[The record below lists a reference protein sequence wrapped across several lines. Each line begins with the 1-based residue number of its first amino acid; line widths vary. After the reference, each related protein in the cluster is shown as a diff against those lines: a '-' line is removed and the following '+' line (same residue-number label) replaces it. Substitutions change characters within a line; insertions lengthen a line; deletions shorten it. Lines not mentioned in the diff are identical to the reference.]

1 MTGITYKEAV
11 DTITDYYQ
19 NQLKLSNFPD
29 NWYEYN
35 TGNTYQ
41 DFDFW
46 AEGAGY
52 HVVRGV
58 DDKIAYIIKNES
70 GQIVRD
76 ATDIDSNNLPSVI
89 DNTGNFNVP
98 VNTSYDVSTK
108 TLKVTPIT
116 DALGNVKNFFTSD
129 VNIGNAGFGVG
140 VGTLLGRLTTKALYT
155 AAPEIYNNMNPTK
168 VDWRDYAGPVGG
180 TALNLIMGYNPETK
194 TMQAYAPEQ
203 LVASMALLMQQQG
216 MFAQKQSS
224 SHITGGTGDHSY
236 DLSHFNISDVTYP
249 FPYTTINNGYKFG
262 IYDSGKSW
270 DLECTE
276 PVRMF
281 TTIDDDTALV
291 HGGKMALVL
300 LASTAPFSVT
310 GPPFYEHD
318 TATRFTSVETL
329 PPEYPDMYFMRI
341 GWHLPSH
348 KFAVFNPV
356 PYGSYKINNIA
367 EFCYVLMFGNSE
379 TISSDGFEGIK
390 DDSNGTVVALPAFN
404 ADSATAIQDMLKAIY
419 DALPDVKNNKIT
431 QTTAQP
437 DGSTVT
443 VTYMPIPIPQ
453 GLNTP
458 NPTTGPLTQTKPY
471 ITNEEAE
478 QEEYEPTTQP
488 MGQLLIPSTGKTK
501 TDVGEGDTPVVV
513 LPTGSAS
520 ALFAIYNPTQEQL
533 NSFGSW
539 LWSSDFVDQ
548 IKKVFYSPMDAIIGL
563 HKIFATPTTGAE
575 QNIKVGYL
583 DSGVPSKIVTEQY
596 VTIDCGSVLLQ
607 EYFGNVFDYTDTT
620 INLYLPFIGIRQ
632 ISTADA
638 VRGLINVV
646 YHVDVITGACLA
658 EVRIDRDNAGGTI
671 YQFSGSCAVQY
682 PLSSGSYMGIVSGI
696 LSTATS
702 VCMGLAFG
710 GIGGGIISGMNAGA
724 RMLGGGSS
732 ANISK
737 AGNFSGNAGAMGI
750 KKPYIIISRPQTAL
764 ATDFNKYIGKPA
776 NHTTTIGACTGFFK
790 CREIHLEFIGATD
803 DEMSELNTLLTTG
816 VIA

>member
-116 DALGNVKNFFTSD
+116 DALGNVKKFFTSD

-140 VGTLLGRLTTKALYT
+140 VGALLGRLTTKALYT
-155 AAPEIYNNMNPTK
+155 AAPEIYNNMDPTK
-168 VDWRDYAGPVGG
+168 VDWKDYAGPIGG

-216 MFAQKQSS
+216 MFTQKKQESS
-224 SHITGGTGDHSY
+224 ITGYTGDHSY
-236 DLSHFNISDVTYP
+236 DISDVTYP

-262 IYDSGKSW
+262 IYEDG
-270 DLECTE
+270 DYLYLECTE

-281 TTIDDDTALV
+281 ATKTAMV
-291 HGGKMALVL
+291 HLF
-300 LASTAPFSVT
+300 LASTASFSEKSTKPNSRYNTSSYDSSRRIYYMVLD
-310 GPPFYEHD
+310 FY
-318 TATRFTSVETL
+318 L
-329 PPEYPDMYFMRI
+329 PDYNFV
-341 GWHLPSH
+341 
-348 KFAVFNPV
+348 VFNPI
-356 PYGSYKINNIA
+356 PYGSYKINNVKD
-367 EFCYVLMFGNSE
+367 FCHVLLYGNSE
-379 TISSDGFEGIK
+379 TISSGGFEGIE

-458 NPTTGPLTQTKPY
+458 NPTTGPSTQTKPY

-488 MGQLLIPSTGKTK
+488 IGKILIPSTGKTK

-646 YHVDVITGACLA
+646 YHVDIITGACLA

-702 VCMGLAFG
+702 VGLGLAFG

-732 ANISK
+732 ASISK

-764 ATDFNKYIGKPA
+764 AADFNKYIGKPA

>member
-35 TGNTYQ
+35 TGNSYQ

-98 VNTSYDVSTK
+98 VNTSYDASTK

-129 VNIGNAGFGVG
+129 VNIGNAAFGVG

-155 AAPEIYNNMNPTK
+155 AAPEIYNNMDPTK
-168 VDWRDYAGPVGG
+168 VDWKDYAGPIGG

-224 SHITGGTGDHSY
+224 SYITGDGGHSNY
-236 DLSHFNISDVTYP
+236 DISNVTYP
-249 FPYTTINNGYKFG
+249 FPYTTINNGYIFG
-262 IYDSGKSW
+262 TYKDGRSYY
-270 DLECTE
+270 LECTE

-281 TTIDDDTALV
+281 ATTKLLSMIDSTTGERVKSLEIY
-291 HGGKMALVL
+291 
-300 LASTAPFSVT
+300 LASTAPFAYYYPGCSKPIEASKYANIYYLVLNL
-310 GPPFYEHD
+310 YE
-318 TATRFTSVETL
+318 
-329 PPEYPDMYFMRI
+329 PDNR
-341 GWHLPSH
+341 
-348 KFAVFNPV
+348 AVFYPV
-356 PYGSYKINNIA
+356 PYGTYTIHNDD

-379 TISSDGFEGIK
+379 TTSSGGFEGIE

-404 ADSATAIQDMLKAIY
+404 ANSATAIQDMLKAIY

-458 NPTTGPLTQTKPY
+458 NPTTGPSTQTKPY

-488 MGQLLIPSTGKTK
+488 IGKILIPSTGKTK

-702 VCMGLAFG
+702 VGLGLAFG

>member
-155 AAPEIYNNMNPTK
+155 AAPEIYNNMDPTK
-168 VDWRDYAGPVGG
+168 VDWKDYAGPIGG

-216 MFAQKQSS
+216 MFAQKKQESS
-224 SHITGGTGDHSY
+224 ITGGGDYSNY
-236 DLSHFNISDVTYP
+236 DISDVTYP
-249 FPYTTINNGYKFG
+249 FPYTTINNGYKFV
-262 IYDSGKSW
+262 IYEDGNYW
-270 DLECTE
+270 YLECTK
-276 PVRMF
+276 PVRMSATRRNDLE
-281 TTIDDDTALV
+281 TTRV
-291 HGGKMALVL
+291 Y
-300 LASTAPFSVT
+300 LASTASFSVKGTKPNTLSIESRSSDRSPKIYYMDT
-310 GPPFYEHD
+310 GF
-318 TATRFTSVETL
+318 FLTS
-329 PPEYPDMYFMRI
+329 
-341 GWHLPSH
+341 HH
-348 KFAVFNPV
+348 FAVFNPV
-356 PYGSYKINNIA
+356 PYGSYKINNPA
-367 EFCYVLMFGNSE
+367 QFCYALMFGNSE
-379 TISSDGFEGIK
+379 TISSGGFEGIE
-390 DDSNGTVVALPAFN
+390 DDSKGTVVALPAFN

-458 NPTTGPLTQTKPY
+458 NPTTGPSTQTKPY
-471 ITNEEAE
+471 ITNEEVE

-488 MGQLLIPSTGKTK
+488 IGKLLIPSTGKTK

-702 VCMGLAFG
+702 VGLGLAFG

>member
-155 AAPEIYNNMNPTK
+155 AAPEIYNNMDPTK

-224 SHITGGTGDHSY
+224 YYITDGTESY
-236 DLSHFNISDVTYP
+236 DISDVTYP
-249 FPYTTINNGYKFG
+249 FPYTTINNGYRFAT
-262 IYDSGKSW
+262 YDYGGYW
-270 DLECTE
+270 YLECTE

-281 TTIDDDTALV
+281 TTMSDNSPGTVVLYLV
-291 HGGKMALVL
+291 
-300 LASTAPFSVT
+300 STAPFAECYMHNNSN
-310 GPPFYEHD
+310 PHPFS
-318 TATRFTSVETL
+318 RPTSALKHPSDNIYYLTT
-329 PPEYPDMYFMRI
+329 EYP
-341 GWHLPSH
+341 PSNYT
-348 KFAVFNPV
+348 VFPV
-356 PYGSYKINNIA
+356 PYGKYKINNR
-367 EFCYVLMFGNSE
+367 FQFYHVLMFGNSE
-379 TISSDGFEGIK
+379 TISSGGFEGIK

-702 VCMGLAFG
+702 VGMGLAFG

>member
-1 MTGITYKEAV
+1 MTGITYKEAI

-19 NQLKLSNFPD
+19 NQLKLSNFPN

-76 ATDIDSNNLPSVI
+76 TTDIDSNNLPSVI

-98 VNTSYDVSTK
+98 VNTSYDASTK

-129 VNIGNAGFGVG
+129 VNIGNAAFGVG

-155 AAPEIYNNMNPTK
+155 AAPEIYNNMDPTK
-168 VDWRDYAGPVGG
+168 VDWKDYAGPIGG

-224 SHITGGTGDHSY
+224 SNITGYTGGSY
-236 DLSHFNISDVTYP
+236 DISDVTYP
-249 FPYTTINNGYKFG
+249 FPYTTINNGYKFV
-262 IYDSGKSW
+262 IYKNGSYYRY
-270 DLECTE
+270 LECTK

-281 TTIDDDTALV
+281 ATISVTDSKTV
-291 HGGKMALVL
+291 RVY
-300 LASTAPFSVT
+300 LASTAPF
-310 GPPFYEHD
+310 YEKSTVPYD
-318 TATRFTSVETL
+318 TQPNRSQSFGSPAVYYME
-329 PPEYPDMYFMRI
+329 I
-341 GWHLPSH
+341 GYSLSS
-348 KFAVFNPV
+348 NTI
-356 PYGSYKINNIA
+356 PYGSYKINNPA
-367 EFCYVLMFGNSE
+367 QFCYVLMYGNSE
-379 TISSDGFEGIK
+379 TISSGGFEGIE

-458 NPTTGPLTQTKPY
+458 NPTTGPSTQTKPY

-488 MGQLLIPSTGKTK
+488 IGKLLIPSTGKTK

-702 VCMGLAFG
+702 VGLGLAFG

-732 ANISK
+732 ASISK

-764 ATDFNKYIGKPA
+764 AADFNKYIGKPA

>member
-19 NQLKLSNFPD
+19 NQLKISNFPD

-129 VNIGNAGFGVG
+129 VNIGNAAFGVG

-155 AAPEIYNNMNPTK
+155 AAPEIYNNMDPTK
-168 VDWRDYAGPVGG
+168 VDWKDYAGPIGG

-224 SHITGGTGDHSY
+224 SYITGVGNHSY
-236 DLSHFNISDVTYP
+236 DISDVTYP
-249 FPYTTINNGYKFG
+249 FPYTTINNGYKFI
-262 IYDSGKSW
+262 IYNNGDYEY
-270 DLECTE
+270 LECTE

-281 TTIDDDTALV
+281 ATMSNTNEGFADVYLV
-291 HGGKMALVL
+291 
-300 LASTAPFSVT
+300 STAPFT
-310 GPPFYEHD
+310 IKTTEGPWMPNSASKYKNIYYLK
-318 TATRFTSVETL
+318 SSL
-329 PPEYPDMYFMRI
+329 
-341 GWHLPSH
+341 HLPSH
-348 KFAVFNPV
+348 NFAVFNPV
-356 PYGSYKINNIA
+356 PYGNYTINNTA
-367 EFCYVLMFGNSE
+367 QFCYVLMFGNSE
-379 TISSDGFEGIK
+379 TIYSDGFEGIK
-390 DDSNGTVVALPAFN
+390 DDSNGTVVPLPAFN

-702 VCMGLAFG
+702 VGLGLAFG

>member
-168 VDWRDYAGPVGG
+168 VDWKDYAGPIGG

-224 SHITGGTGDHSY
+224 SYITGGIEGHSY
-236 DLSHFNISDVTYP
+236 ISEVPYP

-262 IYDSGKSW
+262 AYLDGRSFY
-270 DLECTE
+270 LECTK

-281 TTIDDDTALV
+281 ATNKLLSIIDSTTGERVKSLEV
-291 HGGKMALVL
+291 Y
-300 LASTAPFSVT
+300 LASTAPFA
-310 GPPFYEHD
+310 FYQPGYSKPIE
-318 TATRFTSVETL
+318 AS
-329 PPEYPDMYFMRI
+329 EYANIYYLVLNLYEPDNR
-341 GWHLPSH
+341 
-348 KFAVFNPV
+348 AVFYPV
-356 PYGSYKINNIA
+356 PYGMYTINNDE

-379 TISSDGFEGIK
+379 TISSGGFEGIE

-404 ADSATAIQDMLKAIY
+404 ANSATAIQDMLKAIY

-458 NPTTGPLTQTKPY
+458 NPTTGPSTQTKPY

-488 MGQLLIPSTGKTK
+488 IGKILIPSTGKTK

-702 VCMGLAFG
+702 VGLGLAFG

-732 ANISK
+732 ASISK

>member
-155 AAPEIYNNMNPTK
+155 AAPEIYNNMDPTK
-168 VDWRDYAGPVGG
+168 VDWKDYAGPIGG

-224 SHITGGTGDHSY
+224 SNITGGGDYSDY
-236 DLSHFNISDVTYP
+236 LGRIPDISDVTYP
-249 FPYTTINNGYKFG
+249 FSYTTINNGYKFG
-262 IYDSGKSW
+262 IYEDGNYW
-270 DLECTE
+270 YLECTK

-281 TTIDDDTALV
+281 ATKRPYG
-291 HGGKMALVL
+291 HGVYISVI
-300 LASTAPFSVT
+300 LASTASFYVKCTRPDQIYNVSHSSGKIYYMDT
-310 GPPFYEHD
+310 GF
-318 TATRFTSVETL
+318 
-329 PPEYPDMYFMRI
+329 YPDQFV
-341 GWHLPSH
+341 
-348 KFAVFNPV
+348 VFNPI
-356 PYGSYKINNIA
+356 PYGSYSINHTID
-367 EFCYVLMFGNSE
+367 FCYVLLFGNSE
-379 TISSDGFEGIK
+379 TISSGGFEGIE

-488 MGQLLIPSTGKTK
+488 IGKLLIPSTGKTK

-702 VCMGLAFG
+702 VGLGLAFG

>member
-98 VNTSYDVSTK
+98 VNTSYDASTK

-129 VNIGNAGFGVG
+129 VNIGNAAFGVG

-155 AAPEIYNNMNPTK
+155 AAPEIYNNMDPTK
-168 VDWRDYAGPVGG
+168 VDWKDYAGPIGG

-216 MFAQKQSS
+216 MFAQKKQESS
-224 SHITGGTGDHSY
+224 ITGYTGDYSY
-236 DLSHFNISDVTYP
+236 DISDVTYP

-262 IYDSGKSW
+262 IYEDGNYW
-270 DLECTE
+270 YLECTK

-281 TTIDDDTALV
+281 ATRRNDLETTRV
-291 HGGKMALVL
+291 Y
-300 LASTAPFSVT
+300 LASTAS
-310 GPPFYEHD
+310 FYVKS
-318 TATRFTSVETL
+318 TWSSYPSKSKSYGSPAVYYM
-329 PPEYPDMYFMRI
+329 EYGFPDSNQSYA
-341 GWHLPSH
+341 
-348 KFAVFNPV
+348 AVFNPI
-356 PYGSYKINNIA
+356 PYGSYTINNIKD
-367 EFCYVLMFGNSE
+367 FCYVLMYGNSE
-379 TISSDGFEGIK
+379 TISSGGFEGIE

-404 ADSATAIQDMLKAIY
+404 ANSATAIQDMLKAIY

-488 MGQLLIPSTGKTK
+488 MGKLLIPSTGKTK

-702 VCMGLAFG
+702 VGLGLAFG

>member
-29 NWYEYN
+29 NWCEYN
-35 TGNTYQ
+35 TGNTYR

-155 AAPEIYNNMNPTK
+155 AAPEIYNNMDPTK
-168 VDWRDYAGPVGG
+168 VDWKDYAGPVGG

-224 SHITGGTGDHSY
+224 SYITGTTESVNGY
-236 DLSHFNISDVTYP
+236 DISNVTYP
-249 FPYTTINNGYKFG
+249 FPYTTINNGYIFG
-262 IYDSGKSW
+262 VFPSGKYYY
-270 DLECTE
+270 LECTE

-281 TTIDDDTALV
+281 TT
-291 HGGKMALVL
+291 KKRMALISDGKPAEALFVY
-300 LASTAPFSVT
+300 LASTAPFTVVGT
-310 GPPFYEHD
+310 GDYGSYE
-318 TATRFTSVETL
+318 AQKYAGAYGGSKYIYYLVIQFELYIPYVV
-329 PPEYPDMYFMRI
+329 Y
-341 GWHLPSH
+341 
-348 KFAVFNPV
+348 NPV
-356 PYGSYKINNIA
+356 PYGSYIINNPK

-379 TISSDGFEGIK
+379 TISSGGFEGIE

-702 VCMGLAFG
+702 VGMGLAFG

>member
-98 VNTSYDVSTK
+98 VNTSYDASTK

-155 AAPEIYNNMNPTK
+155 AAPEIYNNMDPTK
-168 VDWRDYAGPVGG
+168 VDWKDYAGPIGG

-224 SHITGGTGDHSY
+224 SYITGGIEGHSY
-236 DLSHFNISDVTYP
+236 ISEVPYP

-262 IYDSGKSW
+262 IYKSGGYW
-270 DLECTE
+270 YLECTK

-281 TTIDDDTALV
+281 ATMKKDGETADLF
-291 HGGKMALVL
+291 
-300 LASTAPFSVT
+300 LASTAPFAEKST
-310 GPPFYEHD
+310 FGSPNPALKYNNI
-318 TATRFTSVETL
+318 
-329 PPEYPDMYFMRI
+329 YYMNI
-341 GWHLPSH
+341 GFHLPSH
-348 KFAVFNPV
+348 NFAVFNPV
-356 PYGSYKINNIA
+356 PYGSYKINNPA
-367 EFCYVLMFGNSE
+367 QFCYVLMFGNSE
-379 TISSDGFEGIK
+379 TISSGGFEGIE
-390 DDSNGTVVALPAFN
+390 DDSNGTVVTLPAFN
-404 ADSATAIQDMLKAIY
+404 ANSATAIQDMLKAIY

-458 NPTTGPLTQTKPY
+458 NPTTGPSTQTKPY

-488 MGQLLIPSTGKTK
+488 IGKILIPSTGKTK

-702 VCMGLAFG
+702 VGLGLAFG

>member
-76 ATDIDSNNLPSVI
+76 TTDIDSNNLPSVI

-98 VNTSYDVSTK
+98 VNTSYDASTK

-155 AAPEIYNNMNPTK
+155 AAPEIYNNMDPTK
-168 VDWRDYAGPVGG
+168 VDWKDYAGPIGG

-216 MFAQKQSS
+216 MFAQKKQESS
-224 SHITGGTGDHSY
+224 ITGGGDYSDY
-236 DLSHFNISDVTYP
+236 DISDVTYP
-249 FPYTTINNGYKFG
+249 FPYTTINNGYKIG
-262 IYDSGKSW
+262 IYENGRDW
-270 DLECTE
+270 HLECTK

-281 TTIDDDTALV
+281 ATMKPGDSETV
-291 HGGKMALVL
+291 RVY
-300 LASTAPFSVT
+300 LASTASFYVNSAISSKPIKSQSFSRVYYMEI
-310 GPPFYEHD
+310 GFD
-318 TATRFTSVETL
+318 L
-329 PPEYPDMYFMRI
+329 PGHQFV
-341 GWHLPSH
+341 
-348 KFAVFNPV
+348 VFNPI
-356 PYGSYKINNIA
+356 PYGSYKINNPA
-367 EFCYVLMFGNSE
+367 QFCYVLMFGNSE
-379 TISSDGFEGIK
+379 TISSGGFEGIE

-478 QEEYEPTTQP
+478 QEKYEPTTQP
-488 MGQLLIPSTGKTK
+488 IGKLLIPSTGKTK

-533 NSFGSW
+533 NRFGSW

-702 VCMGLAFG
+702 VGLGLAFG

>member
-1 MTGITYKEAV
+1 MTEITYREAV

-98 VNTSYDVSTK
+98 VNTSYDASTK

-155 AAPEIYNNMNPTK
+155 AAPEIYNNMDPTK
-168 VDWRDYAGPVGG
+168 VDWKDYAGPIGG

-224 SHITGGTGDHSY
+224 SYITGDIEGHLTSY
-236 DLSHFNISDVTYP
+236 DISDVTYP
-249 FPYTTINNGYKFG
+249 FPYTTINNGYIFG
-262 IYDSGKSW
+262 VFKSGKSVY
-270 DLECTE
+270 LECTE

-281 TTIDDDTALV
+281 ATNRYESAIVDGERLKSLNV
-291 HGGKMALVL
+291 Y
-300 LASTAPFSVT
+300 LASTAPFTVVAPGYWTPKEASEYA
-310 GPPFYEHD
+310 GLYEGSKHIYYL
-318 TATRFTSVETL
+318 VV
-329 PPEYPDMYFMRI
+329 
-341 GWHLPSH
+341 
-348 KFAVFNPV
+348 KFFLSDGVFNPV
-356 PYGSYKINNIA
+356 PYGFHKINDY
-367 EFCYVLMFGNSE
+367 EQFCYVLMFGNSE
-379 TISSDGFEGIK
+379 TISSGGFEGIE

-404 ADSATAIQDMLKAIY
+404 ANSATAIQDMLKAIY

-702 VCMGLAFG
+702 VGLGLAFG

>member
-129 VNIGNAGFGVG
+129 VNIGNAAFGVG

-155 AAPEIYNNMNPTK
+155 AAPEIYNNMDPTK
-168 VDWRDYAGPVGG
+168 VDWKDYAGPIGG

-224 SHITGGTGDHSY
+224 SHITGGTGGHSY
-236 DLSHFNISDVTYP
+236 DISHFDISDVTYP
-249 FPYTTINNGYKFG
+249 FPYITINNGYIFETFHN
-262 IYDSGKSW
+262 GKTTH
-270 DLECTE
+270 LECTK

-281 TTIDDDTALV
+281 TT
-291 HGGKMALVL
+291 MADENSEGYVISY
-300 LASTAPFSVT
+300 LASTAPFDVIS
-310 GPPFYEHD
+310 GPPFYD
-318 TATRFTSVETL
+318 RYSATRYSSTHSL
-329 PPEYPDMYFMRI
+329 PTGYPDMYFLKM
-341 GWHLPSH
+341 
-348 KFAVFNPV
+348 VFDTSLGFNAV
-356 PYGSYKINNIA
+356 PYGRYKINNLPQ
-367 EFCYVLMFGNSE
+367 FCYVLMFGNSE
-379 TISSDGFEGIK
+379 TISSGGFEGIK

-404 ADSATAIQDMLKAIY
+404 ANSATAIQDMLKAIY

-458 NPTTGPLTQTKPY
+458 NPTTGPLTQTNPY

-702 VCMGLAFG
+702 VGMGLAFG
-710 GIGGGIISGMNAGA
+710 GIGGGIIGGMNAGA

>member
-1 MTGITYKEAV
+1 M
-11 DTITDYYQ
+11 D
-19 NQLKLSNFPD
+19 
-29 NWYEYN
+29 
-35 TGNTYQ
+35 
-41 DFDFW
+41 
-46 AEGAGY
+46 
-52 HVVRGV
+52 
-58 DDKIAYIIKNES
+58 
-70 GQIVRD
+70 
-76 ATDIDSNNLPSVI
+76 
-89 DNTGNFNVP
+89 
-98 VNTSYDVSTK
+98 
-108 TLKVTPIT
+108 
-116 DALGNVKNFFTSD
+116 
-129 VNIGNAGFGVG
+129 
-140 VGTLLGRLTTKALYT
+140 
-155 AAPEIYNNMNPTK
+155 PTK
-168 VDWRDYAGPVGG
+168 VDWKDYAGPIGG

-224 SHITGGTGDHSY
+224 SYITGTTGSVKGY
-236 DLSHFNISDVTYP
+236 DISNVTYP
-249 FPYTTINNGYKFG
+249 FPYTTINNGYIF
-262 IYDSGKSW
+262 DVLPNGKYHY
-270 DLECTE
+270 LECTE

-281 TTIDDDTALV
+281 TTKKRLSLIADGKPAEALFV
-291 HGGKMALVL
+291 Y
-300 LASTAPFSVT
+300 LASTAPFTDVGTGHLSSYEAQKYAGAYEGSKPIYYLVT
-310 GPPFYEHD
+310 GLDLYVPY
-318 TATRFTSVETL
+318 VV
-329 PPEYPDMYFMRI
+329 Y
-341 GWHLPSH
+341 
-348 KFAVFNPV
+348 NPV
-356 PYGSYKINNIA
+356 PYGSYIINNPD

-379 TISSDGFEGIK
+379 TISSGGFEGIE

-702 VCMGLAFG
+702 VGMGLAFG
-710 GIGGGIISGMNAGA
+710 GIGGGIIGGMNAGA

>member
-98 VNTSYDVSTK
+98 VNTSYDASTK

-155 AAPEIYNNMNPTK
+155 AAPEIYNNMDPTK
-168 VDWRDYAGPVGG
+168 VDWKDYAGPIGG

-224 SHITGGTGDHSY
+224 SNITGYTGDHSY
-236 DLSHFNISDVTYP
+236 DISDVTYP
-249 FPYTTINNGYKFG
+249 FPYTTISNGYKFV
-262 IYDSGKSW
+262 IYESGASFY
-270 DLECTE
+270 LECTE

-281 TTIDDDTALV
+281 ATISTESDDTWRGADLY
-291 HGGKMALVL
+291 
-300 LASTAPFSVT
+300 LASTAPFTVKPPKVGPWDPDTSEKYNNIYYMKT
-310 GPPFYEHD
+310 G
-318 TATRFTSVETL
+318 FTLEDRSIPT
-329 PPEYPDMYFMRI
+329 
-341 GWHLPSH
+341 
-348 KFAVFNPV
+348 FAVFNPV
-356 PYGSYKINNIA
+356 PYGSYKINNPA
-367 EFCYVLMFGNSE
+367 QFCYVLMFGNSE
-379 TISSDGFEGIK
+379 TISSGGFEGIK

-488 MGQLLIPSTGKTK
+488 IGKLLIPSTGKTK

-702 VCMGLAFG
+702 VGLGLAFG

>member
-1 MTGITYKEAV
+1 MAGITYKEAV

-98 VNTSYDVSTK
+98 VNTSYDASTK

-129 VNIGNAGFGVG
+129 VNIGNAAFGVG

-155 AAPEIYNNMNPTK
+155 VAPEIYNNMDPTK
-168 VDWRDYAGPVGG
+168 VDWKDYAGPIGG

-216 MFAQKQSS
+216 MFAQKKQESS
-224 SHITGGTGDHSY
+224 ITGGIEGHSY
-236 DLSHFNISDVTYP
+236 DISPVTYP
-249 FPYTTINNGYKFG
+249 FPYTTINNGYKFAAVKN
-262 IYDSGKSW
+262 GKSFY
-270 DLECTE
+270 LECTE

-281 TTIDDDTALV
+281 ATTKLEGAIDITTGERTKSTIV
-291 HGGKMALVL
+291 Y
-300 LASTAPFSVT
+300 LASTAPFTIVAPSGYGSDEASEKFKNIYYLVT
-310 GPPFYEHD
+310 GFY
-318 TATRFTSVETL
+318 
-329 PPEYPDMYFMRI
+329 
-341 GWHLPSH
+341 LPSYS
-348 KFAVFNPV
+348 VVNPV
-356 PYGSYKINNIA
+356 PYGTYGTRMT
-367 EFCYVLMFGNSE
+367 EDTFCYVLMFGNSE
-379 TISSDGFEGIK
+379 TISSGGFEGIE

-404 ADSATAIQDMLKAIY
+404 ANSATAIQDMLKAIY

-702 VCMGLAFG
+702 VGLGLAFG

>member
-98 VNTSYDVSTK
+98 VNTSYDASTK

-155 AAPEIYNNMNPTK
+155 AAPEIYNNMDPTK
-168 VDWRDYAGPVGG
+168 VDWKDYAGPIGG

-216 MFAQKQSS
+216 MFAQKKQESS
-224 SHITGGTGDHSY
+224 ITGGGDYSNY
-236 DLSHFNISDVTYP
+236 DISDVTYP
-249 FPYTTINNGYKFG
+249 FPYTTINNGYKFV
-262 IYDSGKSW
+262 IYSG
-270 DLECTE
+270 DPYTYRYLECTE

-281 TTIDDDTALV
+281 ATISTESDDRWRGVNLF
-291 HGGKMALVL
+291 
-300 LASTAPFSVT
+300 LASTAPFTVKANR
-310 GPPFYEHD
+310 GPWMPH
-318 TATRFTSVETL
+318 TSDKYGKIYYMKSGFNLVDNYK
-329 PPEYPDMYFMRI
+329 PID
-341 GWHLPSH
+341 
-348 KFAVFNPV
+348 AVFNFV
-356 PYGSYKINNIA
+356 PYGSYKINNPA
-367 EFCYVLMFGNSE
+367 QFCYVLWFGNSE
-379 TISSDGFEGIK
+379 TISSGGFEGIE

-488 MGQLLIPSTGKTK
+488 IGKLLIPSTGKTK

-702 VCMGLAFG
+702 VGLGLAFG

>member
-98 VNTSYDVSTK
+98 VNTSYDASTK

-129 VNIGNAGFGVG
+129 VNIGNAAFGVG

-155 AAPEIYNNMNPTK
+155 AAPEIYNNMDPTK
-168 VDWRDYAGPVGG
+168 VDWKDYAGPIGG

-216 MFAQKQSS
+216 MFAQKKQESS
-224 SHITGGTGDHSY
+224 ITGGGDHSNY
-236 DLSHFNISDVTYP
+236 DISDVTYP
-249 FPYTTINNGYKFG
+249 FPYTTINNGYKFE
-262 IYDSGKSW
+262 INMNNSAKYSY
-270 DLECTE
+270 LECTE

-281 TTIDDDTALV
+281 ATVKPSDSKTV
-291 HGGKMALVL
+291 RVY
-300 LASTAPFSVT
+300 LASTASFYFKMT
-310 GPPFYEHD
+310 WGGPSKSHSFGSPAVYYME
-318 TATRFTSVETL
+318 
-329 PPEYPDMYFMRI
+329 I
-341 GWHLPSH
+341 GFDLDSDHI
-348 KFAVFNPV
+348 FNPV
-356 PYGSYKINNIA
+356 PYGSYKINNPA
-367 EFCYVLMFGNSE
+367 QFCYVLMFGNSE
-379 TISSDGFEGIK
+379 TISSGGFEGIE
-390 DDSNGTVVALPAFN
+390 DDSKGTVVALPAFN

-488 MGQLLIPSTGKTK
+488 IGKILIPSTGKTK

-702 VCMGLAFG
+702 VGLGLAFG

>member
-1 MTGITYKEAV
+1 
-11 DTITDYYQ
+11 
-19 NQLKLSNFPD
+19 
-29 NWYEYN
+29 
-35 TGNTYQ
+35 
-41 DFDFW
+41 
-46 AEGAGY
+46 
-52 HVVRGV
+52 
-58 DDKIAYIIKNES
+58 
-70 GQIVRD
+70 
-76 ATDIDSNNLPSVI
+76 
-89 DNTGNFNVP
+89 
-98 VNTSYDVSTK
+98 
-108 TLKVTPIT
+108 
-116 DALGNVKNFFTSD
+116 
-129 VNIGNAGFGVG
+129 
-140 VGTLLGRLTTKALYT
+140 
-155 AAPEIYNNMNPTK
+155 
-168 VDWRDYAGPVGG
+168 
-180 TALNLIMGYNPETK
+180 
-194 TMQAYAPEQ
+194 
-203 LVASMALLMQQQG
+203 
-216 MFAQKQSS
+216 
-224 SHITGGTGDHSY
+224 
-236 DLSHFNISDVTYP
+236 
-249 FPYTTINNGYKFG
+249 
-262 IYDSGKSW
+262 
-270 DLECTE
+270 
-276 PVRMF
+276 
-281 TTIDDDTALV
+281 
-291 HGGKMALVL
+291 
-300 LASTAPFSVT
+300 
-310 GPPFYEHD
+310 
-318 TATRFTSVETL
+318 
-329 PPEYPDMYFMRI
+329 
-341 GWHLPSH
+341 
-348 KFAVFNPV
+348 
-356 PYGSYKINNIA
+356 
-367 EFCYVLMFGNSE
+367 
-379 TISSDGFEGIK
+379 
-390 DDSNGTVVALPAFN
+390 
-404 ADSATAIQDMLKAIY
+404 MLKAIY

-458 NPTTGPLTQTKPY
+458 NPTTGPSTQTKPY

-488 MGQLLIPSTGKTK
+488 MGKLLIPSTGKTK

-702 VCMGLAFG
+702 VGLGLAFG

-732 ANISK
+732 ASISK

-764 ATDFNKYIGKPA
+764 AADFNKYIGKPA